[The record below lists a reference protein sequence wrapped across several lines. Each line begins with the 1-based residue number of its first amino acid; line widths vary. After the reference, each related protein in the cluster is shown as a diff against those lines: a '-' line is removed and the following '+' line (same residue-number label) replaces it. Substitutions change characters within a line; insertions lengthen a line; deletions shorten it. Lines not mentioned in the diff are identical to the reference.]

1 LIKNAQL
8 PIGLAS
14 EASEPA
20 QLSTPA
26 LAGRSFIELIQSQW
40 HRERP
45 DLDLSNFLLSIYLMR
60 LGRVI
65 EQAFDTMC
73 RKRYGISGSDMRV
86 LFALRRGG
94 RPYAQRPTDL
104 FRALLVTSGAVTKK
118 VDRLADL
125 DLVERMP
132 DPDNQGGFLV
142 HLTRKGQQVAEDGVE
157 QVACQSILAPAMT
170 QFTKAEQ
177 VAGSQFAL
185 RTLATLETFAA
196 ETGNEE
202 AAEDRPASTVAR
214 KPKRSKSGKG
224 R

>member
-1 LIKNAQL
+1 M
-8 PIGLAS
+8 
-14 EASEPA
+14 
-20 QLSTPA
+20 STPA
-26 LAGRSFIELIQSQW
+26 LVGRSFIELIQSQW

-65 EQAFDTMC
+65 EHAFDVMC

-118 VDRLADL
+118 VDRLAEL

-177 VAGSQFAL
+177 MAGSQFAL
-185 RTLATLETFAA
+185 RTLATLESFATGA
-196 ETGNEE
+196 ENDATAENET
-202 AAEDRPASTVAR
+202 APITAT
-214 KPKRSKSGKG
+214 KPGRSRNGKG